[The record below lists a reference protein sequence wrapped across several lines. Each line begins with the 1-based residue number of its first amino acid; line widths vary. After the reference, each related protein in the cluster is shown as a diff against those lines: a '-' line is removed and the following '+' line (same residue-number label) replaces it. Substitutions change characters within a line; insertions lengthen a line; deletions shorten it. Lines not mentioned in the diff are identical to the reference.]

1 MGMQYYAPFLVIC
14 LMRKAVVITLM
25 GAVCGLMASCHV
37 ETQPHGDLYGFWH
50 LEAVDTVGGASC
62 DMGERRI
69 FWSFENKLVECAD
82 RDGGSLPVVMR
93 FEREGDSLFF
103 DKPFFSDRPNGDPP
117 VEDATSMQYY
127 GLQSLRPRLCVE
139 HLSSDR
145 MTLSQQ
151 RIRLS
156 FRKL

>member
-1 MGMQYYAPFLVIC
+1 
-14 LMRKAVVITLM
+14 MRKAVFFTLM
-25 GAVCGLMASCHV
+25 GAIGVLLASCHV
-37 ETQPHGDLYGFWH
+37 ETQPHGDLYGYWH
-50 LEAVDTVGGASC
+50 LEAVDTVGGTSC
-62 DMGERRI
+62 DMGERRF

-82 RDGGSLPVVMR
+82 RNGGSLPVVMR

-117 VEDATSMQYY
+117 VADVAAMQYY
-127 GLQSLRPRLCVE
+127 GLQTLRPRLRIE
-139 HLSSDR
+139 LLSSDR
-145 MTLSQQ
+145 MMLSQQ